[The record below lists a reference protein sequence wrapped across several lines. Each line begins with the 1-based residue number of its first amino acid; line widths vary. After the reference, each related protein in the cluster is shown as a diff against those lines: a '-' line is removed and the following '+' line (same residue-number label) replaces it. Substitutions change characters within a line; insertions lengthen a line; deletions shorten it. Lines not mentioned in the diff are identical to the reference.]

1 MAAGVVLDSW
11 RLIPVPRHEISKTAK
26 NLAYASVDSGHKP
39 WFLVLKVIAKLKK
52 NVFLAEVISSY

>member
-1 MAAGVVLDSW
+1 MAAGVLLDSW

-26 NLAYASVDSGHKP
+26 NPAYASVDSGHDP
-39 WFLVLKVIAKLKK
+39 WFLVLEVIAKLKK